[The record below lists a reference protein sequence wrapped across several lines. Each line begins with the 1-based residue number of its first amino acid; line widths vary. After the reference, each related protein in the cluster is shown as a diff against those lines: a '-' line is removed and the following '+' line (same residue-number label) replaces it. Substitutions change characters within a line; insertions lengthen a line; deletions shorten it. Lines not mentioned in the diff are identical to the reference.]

1 MATQPK
7 PLTPG
12 LRSLLLLK
20 ALPIASLLSLQ
31 ALATA
36 PARGDLVVDAR
47 IRVNSVGFPLL
58 SEKRA
63 TLAGEGGGFLVR
75 RIDDGAA
82 VLAGRSS
89 TPQRTP
95 KAETDELVSV
105 LDFSALRT
113 PGRYVIEVEGVGRS
127 APFNVGDDAL
137 NPAFSLVTRAFYLWR
152 CGVAVSGEAKGQGF
166 RHDACHLED
175 GWLDKLTGEHA
186 TRHATGGWHDAGDY
200 NKYVVNAGI
209 TTGLMFKAW
218 EQFRGRVAG
227 VKLDLPESGNRTPDL
242 LNELRFETDWLLT
255 MQLEDG
261 SVSHKVSSLNFRYWG
276 VPERD
281 KDPRYFAP
289 WSTIATADFTAMLA
303 LGARHFQEFDPAYAA
318 RCLEA
323 ARRSWAFLQAHP
335 EEHKADQSAFH
346 TGGYDAPDA
355 THRLWAAAEMY
366 ETTGD
371 EAALRDFE
379 ARVQGQHFSFDGP
392 NWGDVHDIALG
403 TYLTSARGAPRNQ
416 KLVDSLRY
424 SLLEQA
430 ERICAVTRTNA
441 YGRGLGG
448 QRPSWNWGCNGNV
461 AAQTYLLHLADQVDP
476 NPRYRE
482 AALETLGHIL
492 GRNYYARSYVSGLG
506 NQPPR
511 HMHDR
516 RGEPAWPG
524 YLVGGSWPDGKSWKD
539 ELASYQTNEIAIN
552 WNGALCYAL
561 AAFVESLEVSRGG
574 LPVSDGSSDDPV
586 PGAGH
591 QILYTLANKGGMPLS
606 IDRVLIEA
614 PAGAQAPESS
624 LKTPVLVEAGRG
636 LDLVL
641 ELPGEAPPA
650 PGTRVLVYYN
660 QDTQHPLVWSL
671 GGR

>member
-1 MATQPK
+1 MAKQTMISH
-7 PLTPG
+7 PG
-12 LRSLLLLK
+12 LRRRLLL
-20 ALPIASLLSLQ
+20 A
-31 ALATA
+31 ALAFTPFLSAAAA
-36 PARGDLVVDAR
+36 PVKGDLVVDSR
-47 IRVNSVGFPLL
+47 IRVNSVGFLLL
-58 SEKRA
+58 SAKRA
-63 TLAGEGGGFLVR
+63 TVSGAGGSFLVR

-82 VLAGRSS
+82 VLTGRSEA
-89 TPQRTP
+89 PQRTS

-105 LDFSALRT
+105 LDFSALRS
-113 PGRYVIEVEGVGRS
+113 PGRYVLEVEGVGRS

-137 NPAFSLVTRAFYLWR
+137 NPAFRLATRAFYLWR
-152 CGVAVSGEAKGQGF
+152 CGVAVSGEANGLNF
-166 RHDACHLED
+166 RHDPCHLED
-175 GWLDKLTGEHA
+175 GWLDKFTGEHA
-186 TRHATGGWHDAGDY
+186 TRHSTGGWHDAGDY

-218 EQFRGRVAG
+218 EHFRGRVAG

-242 LNELRFETDWLLT
+242 LNELRFEMDWLLT
-255 MQLEDG
+255 MQQEDG
-261 SVSHKVSSLNFRYWG
+261 SVCHKVSSLNFRYWG

-281 KDPRYFAP
+281 KEPRYFAP
-289 WSTIATADFTAMLA
+289 WSSIATADFTAMMALA
-303 LGARHFQEFDPAYAA
+303 ARHFQEFDAAYAA

-346 TGGYDAPDA
+346 TGGYDASDA

-371 EAALRDFE
+371 EAAMRDLE
-379 ARVQGQHFSFDGP
+379 TRAQGQRFSFDGP

-403 TYLTSARGAPRNQ
+403 TYLTSSRPEGRNQ

-441 YGRGLGG
+441 YGRGLGA

-461 AAQTYLLHLADQVDP
+461 AAQTYLLQLADQVEP
-476 NPRYRE
+476 NPAYRE
-482 AALETLGHIL
+482 AALETLGHL
-492 GRNYYARSYVSGLG
+492 FGRNFYARSYVSGIG

-524 YLVGGSWPDGKSWKD
+524 YLVGGSWPDGRSWKD

-561 AAFVESLEVSRGG
+561 AAFVETAEVSRGG
-574 LPVSDGSSDDPV
+574 LVISEGAADDPV
-586 PGAGH
+586 PSAGNK
-591 QILYTLANKGGMPLS
+591 LVYTLTNKGSVPMSLE
-606 IDRVLIEA
+606 RLVVTTRA
-614 PAGAQAPESS
+614 AAGAPPAETL
-624 LKTPVLVEAGRG
+624 LKLPPMVEAGHSI
-636 LDLVL
+636 DVVV
-641 ELPGEAPPA
+641 ELPGDRVSLE
-650 PGTRVLVYYN
+650 GTRFALYYN
-660 QDTQHPLVWSL
+660 KDARHPYVWNIAD
-671 GGR
+671 R